1 MTALP
6 RISRLLTGALGVLVL
21 GSTPH
26 AVAASSK
33 VFTVANYPVDAT
45 AQNAVAAKQR
55 AHADGQQAA
64 FGALLKRL
72 VPVTAYNRLD
82 HLKSVQ
88 AANYIDGVSV
98 RSEQNSSTRYIA
110 SLDFSFQA
118 DAMRDL
124 LSREGLPF
132 VEDQSARI
140 VLVPV
145 TAESRDGKLQ
155 YKAASG
161 SWAQVWKGLDLDNT
175 LTPLRIEPLL
185 PVINETAITS
195 ALNGDGSIERVLTS
209 EYKAEFVLFAIAEVE
224 QGGKQLNVTLA
235 GIDAAGLVSWRR
247 EYKVPDGD
255 VPYAMELAAVIS
267 QGVLEGRWKVA
278 KLEGA
283 QSGGFG
289 PPAGGGYFGGAGYSS
304 GGGGLPVQMSVMF
317 TSPEEWDEL
326 RGRILDMPG
335 INDVRIG
342 TVSPYTAEVSV
353 LYPGGGA
360 GLAQAFASQGLTL
373 TDGGGGY
380 WTLSSR
386 Y

>member
-1 MTALP
+1 VTAVS
-6 RISRLLTGALGVLVL
+6 RILLSLVGAVVAAALGDA
-21 GSTPH
+21 SQ

-45 AQNAVAAKQR
+45 AKDAVAAKEK
-55 AHADGQQAA
+55 AHAEGQQAA

-88 AANYIDGVSV
+88 AANYVDGVSV

-118 DAMRDL
+118 DALRDL

-132 VEDQSARI
+132 VEDQSPRI

-145 TAESRDGKLQ
+145 TAETRDGKVQ

-161 SWAQVWKGLDLDNT
+161 SWAQVWRGLDLDNT
-175 LTPLRIEPLL
+175 LTPLKIEQLL
-185 PVINETAITS
+185 PAINEGTIAG
-195 ALNGDGSIERVLTS
+195 ALNGDDSVERILTS
-209 EYKAEFVLFAIAEVE
+209 EYKAEYVLFAVAEVE
-224 QGGKQLNVTLA
+224 QGGKQLDVTLA
-235 GIDAAGLVSWRR
+235 GVDAAGLVSWRR

-255 VPYAMELAAVIS
+255 VSYAMEVASVIS

-278 KLEGA
+278 KLEG
-283 QSGGFG
+283 
-289 PPAGGGYFGGAGYSS
+289 SS
-304 GGGGLPVQMSVMF
+304 GGAFGAAGGPGHFGGGMPGSGGSSVQMSVMF
-317 TSPEEWDEL
+317 SSPEEWDEL

-335 INDVRIG
+335 VDDVRIG
-342 TVSPYTAEVSV
+342 TVSAYSAEVTV

-360 GLAQAFASQGLTL
+360 NLAQAFAGQGLAL
-373 TDGGGGY
+373 TDGGAGY